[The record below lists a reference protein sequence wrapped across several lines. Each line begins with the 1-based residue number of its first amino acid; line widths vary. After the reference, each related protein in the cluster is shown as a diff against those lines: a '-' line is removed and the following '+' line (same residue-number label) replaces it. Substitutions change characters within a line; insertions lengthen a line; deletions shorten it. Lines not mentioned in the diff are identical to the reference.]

1 MTEEKPWVVNGW
13 APLGVFGLI
22 CWFLLTVAGFMA
34 AFTNL
39 GYFLIEIGAFVLLL
53 AGVSLF
59 GGLRGPVRAIAVL
72 VFLLG
77 ALFSGVMVQDN
88 FARFVV

>member
-1 MTEEKPWVVNGW
+1 MTEKPWVVNGW

-22 CWFLLTVAGFMA
+22 CWFLLWAGGFAA

-59 GGLRGPVRAIAVL
+59 AGLRWPVRAIAVV
-72 VFLLG
+72 VFMAG
-77 ALFSGVMVQDN
+77 ALFSAIMVQDN